1 MKKKS
6 IWISAVIIICLLF
19 WLVVNCFDYGA
30 EKRKKSVQVAISFSD
45 TKNASTTA
53 IWQDVLENL
62 ERQGFTVEWRD
73 ANADIEK
80 QKHDIQ
86 ELLEYEPEYL
96 AVMPVKT
103 IGLEER
109 LRQADQG
116 KAKIIMLD
124 RLADNLEDISVLA
137 EIRTDAMWEGEACAD
152 LLARFF
158 DGREGKILEVR
169 GENGSSINRMH
180 NIGFRNQ
187 LSEYGNLE
195 ITASTEGNGDRGTAR
210 NNVMNYLLNH
220 PGSIDAI
227 FANTDEEGIGAVHA
241 MEELGLRE
249 QITIVSVNG
258 IKDVKTAIQAGGYYG
273 CVEASPY
280 LGRELAELIDQ
291 DMQGIQ
297 TQSSMVARGNVFT
310 VSNLDEM
317 QGY

>member
-30 EKRKKSVQVAISFSD
+30 ERRKKSVQVAISFSD
-45 TKNASTTA
+45 TKNARTTA

-103 IGLEER
+103 IGLEES

-137 EIRTDAMWEGEACAD
+137 EIRTDAMWEGEARSEERRVGKECASMC
-152 LLARFF
+152 RS
-158 DGREGKILEVR
+158 RW
-169 GENGSSINRMH
+169 
-180 NIGFRNQ
+180 
-187 LSEYGNLE
+187 
-195 ITASTEGNGDRGTAR
+195 
-210 NNVMNYLLNH
+210 
-220 PGSIDAI
+220 
-227 FANTDEEGIGAVHA
+227 
-241 MEELGLRE
+241 
-249 QITIVSVNG
+249 
-258 IKDVKTAIQAGGYYG
+258 
-273 CVEASPY
+273 SPY
-280 LGRELAELIDQ
+280 H
-291 DMQGIQ
+291 
-297 TQSSMVARGNVFT
+297 
-310 VSNLDEM
+310 
-317 QGY
+317 

>member
-30 EKRKKSVQVAISFSD
+30 EKRKKSVQVAVSFSD
-45 TKNASTTA
+45 TKNARTTA

-62 ERQGFTVEWRD
+62 ERLGFTVAWRD
-73 ANADIEK
+73 AEADIDK
-80 QKHDIQ
+80 QKYDIQ

-103 IGLEER
+103 IGLEES
-109 LRQADQG
+109 L
-116 KAKIIMLD
+116 

-137 EIRTDAMWEGEACAD
+137 EIRTDALWEGEACAD

-187 LSEYGNLE
+187 LSKYGNLE

-210 NNVMNYLLNH
+210 NNVINFLLNH
-220 PGSIDAI
+220 PDSIGAI
-227 FANTDEEGIGAVHA
+227 FANTDEEGIGAIHA
-241 MEELGLRE
+241 LEELGLRE
-249 QITIVSVNG
+249 QITVVSVNG

-280 LGRELAELIDQ
+280 LGRELAELIDK

-297 TQSSMVARGNVFT
+297 TQSSMAARGNVFT